1 MIIWQICPP
10 RLSAV
15 ASLLWENPQ
24 KSSSAVLFVHVS
36 GYLCYLRR
44 KQTVTLLPAPPENV
58 TMLTCEIQKL
68 FHLTKDL
75 LHSFKCWWLSK
86 ELVVGW
92 RYWLWKDPFVVCGN
106 WNIRHVTSQQVFRVT
121 TFCMDICFLS
131 LRHWSVTSCTMLCWN
146 SAHVAT
152 SRCRN
157 SSVSW
162 HGTWYVCFAC
172 SIPQT

>member
-15 ASLLWENPQ
+15 ASLLWENPK

-75 LHSFKCWWLSK
+75 LRSFKCWWLSK

-92 RYWLWKDPFVVCGN
+92 RYWLWKDPFVEYQACN
-106 WNIRHVTSQQVFRVT
+106 VTASVQSDHLLHGYLLPVFT
-121 TFCMDICFLS
+121 PLI
-131 LRHWSVTSCTMLCWN
+131 
-146 SAHVAT
+146 
-152 SRCRN
+152 SRIMHHALLKFSPCRN
-157 SSVSW
+157 KPLPQLVCIVA
-162 HGTWYVCFAC
+162 WYLIRVLRL
-172 SIPQT
+172 